1 MKQRL
6 AYFLHTTKRTI
17 LTTLLLLP
25 LLLSS
30 SCSKVGE
37 GVFGSTPLLVD
48 YVDVH
53 QGTWDAEHSEEIFP
67 IVQLPHSLLRII
79 PFKESLRSAR
89 IKGLPLY
96 TPDIDG
102 RPLFYLIPES
112 AHANQDPSGRL
123 SFDFQEITPYSY
135 HLYLD
140 ELQVN
145 VDFSLTSM
153 SGFYDLSSRDY
164 NGSDAHQLS
173 LYIDRRDSTTWEQ
186 VADDALTAEV
196 SYGGTTPTRIYLYL
210 QLNTNIEQMTS
221 AISPRDTTYECL
233 TLRLQKPNKRIV
245 AKYGISLISC
255 EQAKRN
261 LTTQIQSFEYAP
273 LVKAARNEWQKSLR
287 KVEVSG
293 GTEVNMRKFY
303 TALYRS
309 HLWPVSISEDG
320 RYYSPIDDSVHSD
333 GGITQYSQDNLN
345 YTYETNYPL
354 LMLYEPD
361 MMHEVIVS
369 YLRAIRDSRGRL
381 LKTLDLGSVIY
392 TEESPLLFLL
402 TDALA
407 KGLLDED
414 IRQAF
419 EVLRTAIDADP
430 ERRSGYKLWCLSKLA
445 NSLGYTALAREYS
458 ELSVTYEPVPG
469 RLSAQQVASIL
480 EHPSDSAPILLP
492 EGQINID
499 SLFSSSLHSLNVNPD
514 LFAFLFTYNL
524 MGRPHYAQKFVR
536 HTIDYFFGVGSFG
549 YPGPDDYGSLSAS
562 LVFAMMGLYPVA
574 PGINGYSIVAPS
586 FNEIN
591 VDMGGGRHL
600 TIKAQGASQVNK
612 YISDLTLGGRPHTV
626 YWVKHSQIAGG
637 GTISMF
643 LSDTDN

>member
-1 MKQRL
+1 
-6 AYFLHTTKRTI
+6 
-17 LTTLLLLP
+17 
-25 LLLSS
+25 
-30 SCSKVGE
+30 
-37 GVFGSTPLLVD
+37 
-48 YVDVH
+48 
-53 QGTWDAEHSEEIFP
+53 
-67 IVQLPHSLLRII
+67 
-79 PFKESLRSAR
+79 
-89 IKGLPLY
+89 
-96 TPDIDG
+96 
-102 RPLFYLIPES
+102 
-112 AHANQDPSGRL
+112 
-123 SFDFQEITPYSY
+123 
-135 HLYLD
+135 
-140 ELQVN
+140 
-145 VDFSLTSM
+145 
-153 SGFYDLSSRDY
+153 
-164 NGSDAHQLS
+164 
-173 LYIDRRDSTTWEQ
+173 
-186 VADDALTAEV
+186 
-196 SYGGTTPTRIYLYL
+196 
-210 QLNTNIEQMTS
+210 MTS
-221 AISPRDTTYECL
+221 TISPSDTSYECL

-261 LTTQIQSFEYAP
+261 LTTQIQSFEYSP

-293 GTEVNMRKFY
+293 GTEVDMRKFY

-320 RYYSPIDDSVHSD
+320 QYYSPIDDSVHSD
-333 GGITQYSQDNLN
+333 EGITQYSQDDLS

-361 MMHEVIVS
+361 MMHAVIVS
-369 YLRAIRDSRGRL
+369 YLRAIRDSGGRL

-430 ERRSGYKLWCLSKLA
+430 ERRSGYKLWSLSQLA
-445 NSLGYTALAREYS
+445 NSLGYTVLAREYS
-458 ELSVTYEPVPG
+458 ELSDTYVPVTG

-524 MGRPHYAQKFVR
+524 MGRPHDAQKFVR

-574 PGINGYSIVAPS
+574 PGINGYSIVAPV

-591 VDMGGGRHL
+591 IDMGGGRHL
-600 TIKAQGASQVNK
+600 TIKAKGASQVNK
-612 YISDLTLGGRPHTV
+612 YISDLTIGGRPHTV

-643 LSDTDN
+643 LSDADN

>member
-6 AYFLHTTKRTI
+6 SYFLHTTRRTI

-153 SGFYDLSSRDY
+153 SGLYDLSSRDY

-173 LYIDRRDSTTWEQ
+173 LYIDRRDSTTWKQ

-221 AISPRDTTYECL
+221 AISPRDTTYESL

-333 GGITQYSQDNLN
+333 EGITQYSQDDLS

-361 MMHEVIVS
+361 MMHEVIIS
-369 YLRAIRDSRGRL
+369 YLRAIRDSGGRL

-430 ERRSGYKLWCLSKLA
+430 ERRSGYKLWCLSQLA

-458 ELSVTYEPVPG
+458 ELSDTYVPVAG

-524 MGRPHYAQKFVR
+524 MGHPHYAQKFVR

-643 LSDTDN
+643 LSDADN

>member
-1 MKQRL
+1 MKQRP
-6 AYFLHTTKRTI
+6 AYFFNISRQTL

-25 LLLSS
+25 LLLSTG
-30 SCSKVGE
+30 CSKVGKS
-37 GVFGSTPLLVD
+37 VFSSVPLLVD

-112 AHANQDPSGRL
+112 AHANQDLSGRL

-153 SGFYDLSSRDY
+153 SGLYDLSSRDY
-164 NGSDAHQLS
+164 NGSDTHRLS

-186 VADDALTAEV
+186 VADDAIAAEV
-196 SYGGTTPTRIYLYL
+196 AYGGTTPTRIYLYL

-221 AISPRDTTYECL
+221 SISPNDTTYECL
-233 TLRLQKPNKRIV
+233 TLQLQKPNKRIV

-255 EQAKRN
+255 EQAKQN
-261 LTTQIQSFEYAP
+261 LTTQIQSFEYSP
-273 LVKAARNEWQKSLR
+273 LVKSARNEWQKTLR

-320 RYYSPIDDSVHSD
+320 QYYSPIDDSVHSD
-333 GGITQYSQDNLN
+333 EGITQYSQDDLG
-345 YTYETNYPL
+345 YTHETNYPL
-354 LMLYEPD
+354 LMLHAPD
-361 MMHEVIVS
+361 MMHEIIVS
-369 YLRAIRDSRGRL
+369 YLRAIRDSGGRL
-381 LKTLDLGSVIY
+381 LETLDLGSVVY

-407 KGLLDED
+407 KGLLDQD
-414 IRQAF
+414 IKQAF
-419 EVLRTAIDADP
+419 EALRTAIDADP
-430 ERRSGYKLWCLSKLA
+430 ERRSGYKLWCLSQLA
-445 NSLGYTALAREYS
+445 NSIGYTALAREYAKLS
-458 ELSVTYEPVPG
+458 ETYHPAPG
-469 RLSAQQVASIL
+469 RLSAQQVVSIL

-524 MGRPHYAQKFVR
+524 MGRPHDAQKFVR

-549 YPGPDDYGSLSAS
+549 YPGPDNYGSLSAS

-574 PGINGYSIVAPS
+574 PGINGYSIVAPA

-591 VDMGGGRHL
+591 INMGGGRHL

-612 YISDLTLGGRPHTV
+612 YISDLTIGGRPHTV
-626 YWVKHSQIAGG
+626 YWVKHSQIASG

-643 LSDTDN
+643 LSDADN

>member
-1 MKQRL
+1 
-6 AYFLHTTKRTI
+6 
-17 LTTLLLLP
+17 
-25 LLLSS
+25 
-30 SCSKVGE
+30 
-37 GVFGSTPLLVD
+37 
-48 YVDVH
+48 
-53 QGTWDAEHSEEIFP
+53 
-67 IVQLPHSLLRII
+67 
-79 PFKESLRSAR
+79 
-89 IKGLPLY
+89 
-96 TPDIDG
+96 
-102 RPLFYLIPES
+102 
-112 AHANQDPSGRL
+112 
-123 SFDFQEITPYSY
+123 
-135 HLYLD
+135 
-140 ELQVN
+140 
-145 VDFSLTSM
+145 
-153 SGFYDLSSRDY
+153 
-164 NGSDAHQLS
+164 
-173 LYIDRRDSTTWEQ
+173 
-186 VADDALTAEV
+186 
-196 SYGGTTPTRIYLYL
+196 
-210 QLNTNIEQMTS
+210 MTS

-333 GGITQYSQDNLN
+333 EGITQYSQDDLS

-369 YLRAIRDSRGRL
+369 YLRAIRDSGGRL

-430 ERRSGYKLWCLSKLA
+430 ERRSGYKLWCLSQLA

-458 ELSVTYEPVPG
+458 ELSDTYVPVAG

-591 VDMGGGRHL
+591 IDMGGGRHL

-643 LSDTDN
+643 LSDADN

>member
-6 AYFLHTTKRTI
+6 AYFSHTTKRTI

-153 SGFYDLSSRDY
+153 SGLYDLSSRDY

-186 VADDALTAEV
+186 VADDALTAEG

-261 LTTQIQSFEYAP
+261 LTSQIQSFEYAP

-320 RYYSPIDDSVHSD
+320 QYYSPIDDSVHSD
-333 GGITQYSQDNLN
+333 EGITQYSQDDLS

-369 YLRAIRDSRGRL
+369 YLRAIRDSGGRL

-430 ERRSGYKLWCLSKLA
+430 ERRSGYKLWCLSQLA

-458 ELSVTYEPVPG
+458 ELSDTYVPVAG

-591 VDMGGGRHL
+591 IDMGGGRHL

-612 YISDLTLGGRPHTV
+612 YISDLTIGGRPHTV
-626 YWVKHSQIAGG
+626 YWVKHSQIASG